1 MAILKPDYMQGARG
15 AMAVDWERRIDM
27 AGMREQRRRRAQ
39 EAIVAA
45 GYDAVVLLSDPNIRY
60 VTAVA
65 TTSVSGAGGFHYS
78 LLSGDGQITHWDSA
92 DHAVHE
98 RLTCPW
104 LTDIRYAAPGIGIV
118 PAALGAGAAADA
130 LGELMAGEL
139 ARALASHG
147 VRPGVGAGAP
157 RVGLDVAQ
165 PSLAARLERHGYSVD
180 AGAGAPLAA
189 ARARKSE
196 DEVECLRLSAAV
208 CEAGFQ
214 AMREAIKPGARES
227 EVFAAGVARIIELG
241 GEHGGGNIS
250 SGPNTWPKSQADTT
264 DRIIRP
270 GDVVYSDLYNI
281 GFHGYRSCYYRT
293 FSCGPPL
300 PATCDAHKR
309 AVQNLYAVL
318 DAIEPGATTAQAA
331 ARFPDAAGEYW
342 DYYGAEHAWQMT
354 TNHWGH
360 GIGLS
365 LYEIP
370 LTWRGASPPDETV
383 YETGMTMAVETQ
395 DRDGAG
401 QGVRVEEMVVV
412 REGGVELLTRW
423 PIEEITVCG

>member
-1 MAILKPDYMQGARG
+1 VAIVRPDYMQGTRG
-15 AMAVDWERRIDM
+15 AMAVDWETRIDM
-27 AGMREQRRRRAQ
+27 ARMRAQ
-39 EAIVAA
+39 RLSRARETIVAA
-45 GYDAVVLLSDPNIRY
+45 GYDAVLLLSDPNIRY
-60 VTAVA
+60 ATAVA

-78 LLSGDGQITHWDSA
+78 LLSGGGRITHWDSA

-98 RLTCPW
+98 RRTCPW
-104 LTDIRYAAPGIGIV
+104 LDDIRYAAPGIGIV
-118 PAALGAGAAADA
+118 PAALGPGPAAELLLKQMAKEIATA
-130 LGELMAGEL
+130 L
-139 ARALASHG
+139 SDHG
-147 VRPGVGAGAP
+147 VLSGRI
-157 RVGLDVAQ
+157 GLDIAQ
-165 PSLAARLERHGYSVD
+165 PGLAALLERYGYSVD
-180 AGAGAPLAA
+180 AGAGAAL
-189 ARARKSE
+189 ARARAVKTD

-214 AMREAIKPGARES
+214 AMREAIVPGARES
-227 EVFAAGVARIIELG
+227 EIFAKGVSRIIELG

-264 DRIIRP
+264 DRIVRP

-293 FSCGPPL
+293 FSCGQPL
-300 PATCDAHKR
+300 KATRDAHAR
-309 AVQNLYAVL
+309 AVENLYAVL
-318 DAIEPGATTAQAA
+318 DAIAPGATTADAA
-331 ARFPDAAGEYW
+331 QRFPDAKGEYW
-342 DYYGAEHAWQMT
+342 DYYGASEAWQMT

-370 LTWRGASPPDETV
+370 LTWRGASPEGATL
-383 YETGMTMAVETQ
+383 YEAGMTMAVETQ
-395 DRDGAG
+395 DRDGEG

-423 PIEEITVCG
+423 PIDDITVCG

>member
-1 MAILKPDYMQGARG
+1 VAIVKPDYMQGTRG
-15 AMAVDWERRIDM
+15 AMAVDWEQRIDM
-27 AGMREQRRRRAQ
+27 ARMREQRRNRALQ
-39 EAIVAA
+39 AIVAG

-78 LLSGDGQITHWDSA
+78 LLCGDGQITHWDSA

-118 PAALGAGAAADA
+118 PAALGSGPAADA
-130 LGELMAGEL
+130 LGELMAKEL
-139 ARALASHG
+139 ARALADHG
-147 VRPGVGAGAP
+147 LRSG

-165 PSLAARLERHGYSVD
+165 PSLTARLERHGYTVD
-180 AGAGAPLAA
+180 AGAGAALAS
-189 ARARKSE
+189 ARACKTE
-196 DEVECLRLSAAV
+196 DEIECLRLSAAA

-227 EVFAAGVARIIELG
+227 EIFARGVARIIEVG

-250 SGPNTWPKSQADTT
+250 SGPNTWPKSQADIT

-293 FSCGPPL
+293 FSCGK
-300 PATCDAHKR
+300 PASATSAAHAR
-309 AVQNLYAVL
+309 AVENLYAVL

-331 ARFPDAAGEYW
+331 ARFPDAEGEYW
-342 DYYGAEHAWQMT
+342 DYYGATEAWQMT
-354 TNHWGH
+354 TNHWAH

-370 LTWRGASPPDETV
+370 LTWRGACPPDATV
-383 YETGMTMAVETQ
+383 YREGMTMAVETQ